1 MAKTLAFL
9 VCVFLWLMFALGVI
23 FAPEAI
29 DAFWESVRGLPW
41 WLEGPVWF
49 LTLPW
54 MVGLWIWHSSWD
66 LWLRFL
72 LVAGV
77 ALANLVSFN
86 PWTQNQAS
94 ATTQGRPSTP
104 QVA

>member
-9 VCVFLWLMFALGVI
+9 VCVFLWFMFALGVI

-41 WLEGPVWF
+41 WLEGPFWF
-49 LTLPW
+49 LSLPW

-86 PWTQNQAS
+86 PWTQSRES
-94 ATTQGRPSTP
+94 ATTQKRPSTP

>member
-9 VCVFLWLMFALGVI
+9 VCVFLWFVLALGVI
-23 FAPEAI
+23 FAPEAT

-41 WLEGPVWF
+41 WLEGPIWF

-54 MVGLWIWHSSWD
+54 MVGLWVWESSWD

-72 LVAGV
+72 LVAGI

-86 PWTQNQAS
+86 PWTQGRAS
-94 ATTQGRPSTP
+94 ATTQARPSTP